1 MLRGEGMLHRKTVKN
16 NNRSNEQ
23 KQLCACSTLFCTF
36 LCRFF
41 FCTTTTW
48 NFQKLLSYTFY
59 GWNVVSVPVHFFSLP
74 HIFTLLWWPLQNFY
88 VVLPTK
94 ICLLC
99 FLSLGLRNNFRF
111 PFSSLLNVLLSLLYK
126 TPVAIRFP
134 AKISSSCIWVAIPV
148 DRVILPCACGA
159 DRRSLGVRSCDYQIF
174 SDGYITSF
182 SYPWCS
188 PGVLRDRIC
197 SIRSKIDLECNAN
210 SLYLGLSCTCIPWTA

>member
-1 MLRGEGMLHRKTVKN
+1 MLSGEGILRRKTVKTTIGLISK
-16 NNRSNEQ
+16 SNF
-23 KQLCACSTLFCTF
+23 ARAAHFFVHFFAVFF
-36 LCRFF
+36 LH
-41 FCTTTTW
+41 
-48 NFQKLLSYTFY
+48 NYNAKLLSYTFY

-74 HIFTLLWWPLQNFY
+74 HIFTLLWWPLQNFH

-99 FLSLGLRNNFRF
+99 FLSLGLRNNFRS
-111 PFSSLLNVLLSLLYK
+111 PFSSLLTVLLSLLYK
-126 TPVAIRFP
+126 TPVAMRFP

-148 DRVILPCACGA
+148 DWVILPWYACGA

-188 PGVLRDRIC
+188 PGVLRAREL
-197 SIRSKIDLECNAN
+197 RYKRALQ
-210 SLYLGLSCTCIPWTA
+210 

>member
-1 MLRGEGMLHRKTVKN
+1 MLSGEGILRRKTVKTTIGLISK
-16 NNRSNEQ
+16 SNF
-23 KQLCACSTLFCTF
+23 ARAAHFFVHFFAVFF
-36 LCRFF
+36 LH
-41 FCTTTTW
+41 
-48 NFQKLLSYTFY
+48 NYNVKLLSYTFY

-74 HIFTLLWWPLQNFY
+74 HIFTLLWWPLQNFH

-99 FLSLGLRNNFRF
+99 FLSLGLRNNFRS
-111 PFSSLLNVLLSLLYK
+111 PFSSLLTVLLSLLYK
-126 TPVAIRFP
+126 TPVAMRFP

-148 DRVILPCACGA
+148 DWVILPWYACGA

-188 PGVLRDRIC
+188 PGVLRAREL
-197 SIRSKIDLECNAN
+197 R
-210 SLYLGLSCTCIPWTA
+210 